1 MKPTIQ
7 STEQSRHDRSDY
19 ASKRGAARPKTD
31 YNFQSASIISGG
43 GRCFGTRRSSFL
55 AISREY
61 FENEAP
67 RHFAGVAALFGVMIV
82 TAALPIVSS
91 VLALATLVRS
101 FAAL

>member
-7 STEQSRHDRSDY
+7 STEQSRRY
-19 ASKRGAARPKTD
+19 RGDSALQRGSALPKTD
-31 YNFQSASIISGG
+31 YNFQSASIISG

-55 AISREY
+55 AISRGY

-67 RHFAGVAALFGVMIV
+67 RHFAGEAAFFVVMIV

-91 VLALATLVRS
+91 IVALASLMRS